1 LRSNAH
7 ESANWVE
14 LYLMAPA
21 LYYYIVELIR
31 GIESAL
37 IQRERHIVLLNFVA
51 DATAIELCC
60 LLCLIERVKRSL
72 HPIKTNRVL
81 PRMSIEDHATMCK
94 IIIKKAQTQ

>member
-1 LRSNAH
+1 LRSNAD

-14 LYLMAPA
+14 LFLMAPA

-31 GIESAL
+31 GIESVMF
-37 IQRERHIVLLNFVA
+37 QRERHIVLNFVA

-94 IIIKKAQTQ
+94 IIITKAQTQ